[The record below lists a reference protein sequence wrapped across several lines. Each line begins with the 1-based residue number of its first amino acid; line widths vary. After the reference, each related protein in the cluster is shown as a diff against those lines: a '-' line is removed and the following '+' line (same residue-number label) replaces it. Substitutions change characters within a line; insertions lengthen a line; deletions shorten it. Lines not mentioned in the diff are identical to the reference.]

1 MAAQRSLTA
10 NASGFMR
17 DRLQRMFPW
26 AYGSSTKHD
35 YGKDYG
41 WPEQLDFDRFY
52 RMYCRSGLASAAVD
66 KTISKTW
73 QTMPA
78 LWESEEPAESAAEE
92 KIRRH
97 FAKRNIW
104 RAFMDADRRSM
115 VGEYA
120 GAIILLRDGK
130 KLDEPVDRVARGI
143 ENVVGIIPAWQGQL
157 TVAEWDNDQLSE
169 TYGEPLW
176 FQFDEQAVGDPQN
189 AKKSQVR
196 VHRDRMLI
204 WSDDGTLN
212 CRSALEPGYNDV
224 ADAEKIK
231 GAGGEG
237 FWKSARG
244 APVVET
250 KEGTTLKDIM
260 IGMGVTTQEEA
271 RDNLNQK
278 AADFQAGFD
287 NFLMLGGFTAKPM
300 TITLP
305 QPKEF
310 WEPCVQSFA
319 ASMSIPFKI
328 LVGNI
333 TGERA
338 STEDA
343 TEWAQTNMSRRE
355 NRVLPILNEFIDRL
369 VAWGVLEERDWSIG
383 WDSLLED
390 SPDDRLNRAKIM
402 AEINHP
408 AHPIS
413 AEPAFLPDEIREA
426 AGFKP
431 ADEVEGFDEFLRERE
446 ERKRQAA
453 EDGPVETVPDD
464 EATE

>member
-1 MAAQRSLTA
+1 MRAQGSIIA

-26 AYGSSTKHD
+26 AYTFSTKHNFE
-35 YGKDYG
+35 KDYG
-41 WPEQLDFDRFY
+41 WKETLSFEDFH
-52 RMYCRSGLASAAVD
+52 RMYTRSGLAAAAVD
-66 KTISKTW
+66 KTIAKTW

-78 LWESEEPAESAAEE
+78 LWESEEPAESKAEVA
-92 KIRRH
+92 IRTH
-97 FAKRNIW
+97 FAKRKIW
-104 RAFMDADRRSM
+104 RGLMEADRRSM

-130 KLDEPVDRVARGI
+130 PLSEPVDRVRRGV
-143 ENVVGIIPAWQGQL
+143 ESVAGIIPAWQGQL
-157 TVAEWDNDQLSE
+157 TVAEWDADQTSE
-169 TYGEPLW
+169 TYGEPLF
-176 FQFDEQAVGDPQN
+176 FQFDEQAVGN
-189 AKKSQVR
+189 AQTSGKSQVR
-196 VHRDRMLI
+196 IHRDRMLI

-212 CRSALEPGYNDV
+212 CRSTLEAGYNDLS
-224 ADAEKIK
+224 DAMKIK

-244 APVVET
+244 APIIEAPQ
-250 KEGTTLKDIM
+250 
-260 IGMGVTTQEEA
+260 GVTPQDLQRGMNA
-271 RDNLNQK
+271 ASVDDVKDKLNEK
-278 AADFQAGFD
+278 VELFQAGFD
-287 NFLMLGGFTAKPM
+287 NALMLGGFSTKPL

-338 STEDA
+338 STEDKV
-343 TEWAQTNMSRRE
+343 EWAETCMSRRE

-369 VAWGVLEERDWSIG
+369 VAWGVLEKRDWLIG

-390 SPDDRLNRAKIM
+390 SPDDKLGRAKTM
-402 AEINHP
+402 SEINKQLG
-408 AHPIS
+408 

-431 ADEVEGFDEFLRERE
+431 ADEVEGFDEFLAERE
-446 ERKRQAA
+446 ERKRRAA
-453 EDGPVETVPDD
+453 EDGPVEVVPDD
-464 EATE
+464 EVTE

>member
-1 MAAQRSLTA
+1 MAGQLSTIS
-10 NASGFMR
+10 NAVGAVR
-17 DRLQRMFPW
+17 DRLTRLMPW
-26 AYGSSTKHD
+26 AYGLSTKHD
-35 YGKDYG
+35 YAKDYG
-41 WPEQLDFDRFY
+41 WPEELCFDQLH
-52 RMYCRSGLASAAVD
+52 RMYTRSSLAAAAVD

-78 LWESEEPAESAAEE
+78 LWESESPKDTASE
-92 KIRRH
+92 KAIRKH
-97 FAKRNIW
+97 FTRRKIW

-120 GAIILLRDGK
+120 GAIILLRDGL
-130 KLDEPVDRVARGI
+130 KLDQPVERVTKGI

-157 TVAEWDNDQLSE
+157 TPVEWDTVETSE
-169 TYGEPLW
+169 TYGEPLF
-176 FQFDEQAVGDPQN
+176 FQFDEAAVGDVQAVG
-189 AKKSQVR
+189 KSQVR
-196 VHRDRMLI
+196 IHRDRILI

-224 ADAEKIK
+224 SDAEKIK

-244 APVVET
+244 APIIEAP
-250 KEGTTLKDIM
+250 K
-260 IGMGVTTQEEA
+260 GVTPQDMMKGMEAASTQEVLKQ
-271 RDNLNQK
+271 LNEK
-278 AADFQAGFD
+278 VDDFQAGFD
-287 NFLMLGGFTAKPM
+287 KALMVGGFTAKPM

-319 ASMSIPFKI
+319 ASMGIPFKI

-338 STEDA
+338 STEDSN
-343 TEWAQTNMSRRE
+343 EWAQTCNSRRE
-355 NRVLPILNEFIDRL
+355 NRVLPILQDFIDRL
-369 VAWGVLEERDWSIG
+369 VAWGVLERKDWVVG

-390 SPDDRLNRAKIM
+390 SPDDKLGRARIM
-402 AEINHP
+402 SEIN
-408 AHPIS
+408 S
-413 AEPAFLPDEIREA
+413 QLGDEPAFLPDEIRDA

-431 ADEVEGFDEFLRERE
+431 SEEVEGFAEWQAERE
-446 ERKRQAA
+446 ERAREA
-453 EDGPVETVPDD
+453 EDA
-464 EATE
+464 ATEAVVEDEDEVEP